1 MVERDSVMSFLKF
14 HQTHA
19 TPSPFG
25 NDYPFEM
32 ESAAKSKGSTNEK
45 RWANGR
51 SEQEKSAF
59 CLQNDRFA
67 TATFLNQSAG
77 DLVIDFAGVDSIR
90 SSDLNDLL
98 RIYTQLRRRNSHL
111 VIENVSSEIQH
122 IFQITRLDR
131 LFHFAQKSEVS
142 TDG

>member
-1 MVERDSVMSFLKF
+1 MVERDSMTSFLKF
-14 HQTHA
+14 HQPHA

-25 NDYPFEM
+25 NDYPFDK
-32 ESAAKSKGSTNEK
+32 ESAAKSNESANEK

-51 SEQEKSAF
+51 SKPEKKAF
-59 CLQNDRFA
+59 CLQNERLA
-67 TATFLNQSAG
+67 KAIFLNQSAG

-131 LFHFAQKSEVS
+131 LFPAAQKSEVS